1 MLDLEAIK
9 ARCEA
14 ASLEP
19 WEASGPYGK
28 YITSRGISIVKTED
42 PANAAFIAAARTDIP
57 ALIAEV
63 EHQRRQIEALK
74 AEVANGIVDERRACA
89 ALAELYAQA
98 CPLCHKGAA
107 AIRARGDN
115 A

>member
-9 ARCEA
+9 ERLVLCRD
-14 ASLEP
+14 
-19 WEASGPYGK
+19 SGQK
-28 YITSRGISIVKTED
+28 CQL
-42 PANAAFIAAARTDIP
+42 ATDIP